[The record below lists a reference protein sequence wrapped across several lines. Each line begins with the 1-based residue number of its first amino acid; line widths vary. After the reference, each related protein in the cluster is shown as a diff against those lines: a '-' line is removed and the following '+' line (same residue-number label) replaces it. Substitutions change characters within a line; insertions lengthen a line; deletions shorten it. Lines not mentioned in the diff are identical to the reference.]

1 MSQWPEGPSSLGN
14 MQTTLQLSSV
24 PIIIS
29 VKVRETSLSWLSV
42 SHVLHIGGI
51 HLKCIVWNNI
61 SSISTTR
68 VENIWI
74 FAPKMRWDFYGWF
87 FNSLKYPNDITPVW
101 IFCTTVRGK
110 KKTNFPSIFPGH
122 HFSLDFDK
130 RFVALSCTFSLHT
143 VAYPSM
149 KLILGLL
156 LSFSKVLSISPLFL
170 LTILKLGLM
179 R

>member
-1 MSQWPEGPSSLGN
+1 MGDFSTVCNIL
-14 MQTTLQLSSV
+14 MILLQS
-24 PIIIS
+24 
-29 VKVRETSLSWLSV
+29 E
-42 SHVLHIGGI
+42 
-51 HLKCIVWNNI
+51 
-61 SSISTTR
+61 
-68 VENIWI
+68 
-74 FAPKMRWDFYGWF
+74 F
-87 FNSLKYPNDITPVW
+87 FVQQFEEKRTI
-101 IFCTTVRGK
+101 
-110 KKTNFPSIFPGH
+110 FPSIFPGH